1 MPMDFGY
8 DEGFDI
14 YPQIEDTPEDQARW
28 KAFLD
33 AVRQHFRYDPSVVF
47 DRSPGIAA
55 QFGPCSTWDEWLKQG
70 AVDVVIQWPLLT
82 ANGIPNMRFA
92 VKLNSGYPDENRP
105 QARPYIKQLAQI
117 ARRTLGEHRVH
128 AWENG
133 HPEGTQPVQ
142 TDGKYLAHDN
152 EEDDDCYTTGF
163 RARLFANR
171 EYLRLLFE
179 PDLVLRVQGW
189 PPAPDIL
196 AELQRRRKTAGVLT
210 EIEEVANSLME
221 HISAKQDQ
229 GQYLREQD
237 GARKPVSWNVRIF
250 RNPTGRYYDKG
261 RLTCHLYQDGEE
273 GLLPDGAGPYPATH
287 VHPRHPLRHEVGRR
301 PSRRTLRLH
310 VGASLTKLA
319 RAGSPVQ

>member
-133 HPEGTQPVQ
+133 SEGTPWHP
-142 TDGKYLAHDN
+142 LNPAHSN
-152 EEDDDCYTTGF
+152 GWK
-163 RARLFANR
+163 
-171 EYLRLLFE
+171 
-179 PDLVLRVQGW
+179 VLGPR
-189 PPAPDIL
+189 
-196 AELQRRRKTAGVLT
+196 QRRR
-210 EIEEVANSLME
+210 
-221 HISAKQDQ
+221 
-229 GQYLREQD
+229 
-237 GARKPVSWNVRIF
+237 
-250 RNPTGRYYDKG
+250 
-261 RLTCHLYQDGEE
+261 
-273 GLLPDGAGPYPATH
+273 
-287 VHPRHPLRHEVGRR
+287 
-301 PSRRTLRLH
+301 
-310 VGASLTKLA
+310 
-319 RAGSPVQ
+319 